1 MHSTEDFVINNNE
14 TSERFNV
21 VRGDGCWIAWMRKK
35 TEMKEGKSSQTH
47 GLIQTRANEPKVWK
61 RPQMLS

>member
-21 VRGDGCWIAWMRKK
+21 VCGDGCWIAWMRKK
-35 TEMKEGKSSQTH
+35 TEMKEGKSS
-47 GLIQTRANEPKVWK
+47 
-61 RPQMLS
+61 